1 MTTSLVASE
10 FVSEL
15 VADQPSSIDMM
26 IGIGLVKDTDAV
38 YFQYLG
44 EEQPPTALM
53 LPSGKPCTRLP
64 HVTLTGIEIAENI
77 GEFNS
82 TKLNVFITSNA
93 GRTVLLTSG
102 LQTHWSQAIIT
113 GLMGALGEYSLNA
126 PMHIDTYKGT
136 SKMRPCFASINQG
149 PTKMSDTVTYEA
161 LRDARSD
168 RDQKL
173 VERIMRDSVAVLQA
187 ALGIEH
193 TSVADVTDVVTESG
207 EATEERWLD
216 GEESVAETEF

>member
-1 MTTSLVASE
+1 MPLRARSITKYQMTTSLVASE

-15 VADQPSSIDMM
+15 VADQPSSVDMM

-44 EEQPPTALM
+44 EEQSPSALM

-64 HVTLTGIEIAENI
+64 HVTLTGIEIAKDI

-82 TKLNVFITSNA
+82 TKLNLFVTSNA
-93 GRTVLLTSG
+93 GRTVMLTSG
-102 LQTHWSQAIIT
+102 LQTIWSQCIIT
-113 GLMGALGEYSLNA
+113 ALMGVFGEYALNA
-126 PMHIDTYKGT
+126 PMTIDTWKGT
-136 SKMRPCFASINQG
+136 SKMRPCFAAIRQG
-149 PTKMSDTVTYEA
+149 PTKMSDTATYEA

-168 RDQKL
+168 RNQEL
-173 VERIMRDSVAVLQA
+173 VKRIMRDSVSVLQG

-193 TSVADVTDVVTESG
+193 TSVQDVSDVATESV
-207 EATEERWLD
+207 D
-216 GEESVAETEF
+216 ESELF